1 MKDTK
6 KKPKEL
12 IDDYDY
18 LANAASAMGLSP
30 D

>member
-6 KKPKEL
+6 KEPKEL

-18 LANAASAMGLSP
+18 LANAASAREFDS
-30 D
+30 